1 MKEKLSYIS
10 PSLKSMG
17 NLETALKEVEPS
29 IINVLSKEDAKAIL
43 DLKDTFVK
51 ILNTQQIYR
60 TETEMRVS
68 VLNDGNHPTNASKYW
83 QAVREMGSMFEE
95 IIRDSFNLRRHA
107 IQKDHYD
114 IKLQKAIDKGNTI
127 KQRYLEIDMEEW
139 HYNHQSQERQLKDR
153 IREVKIWSKILEELN
168 DGSFDDTD
176 VNQHQVHS
184 YSLAFKNKAN
194 AIPETASSTEVVNV
208 IGPLATLQRLQT
220 KEGKIRGFDNSTPEL
235 KQNN

>member
-1 MKEKLSYIS
+1 MKKKLSYIS
-10 PSLKSMG
+10 PNLKSIG

-29 IINVLSKEDAKAIL
+29 IANVLSKEDAKVVL

-95 IIRDSFNLRRHA
+95 IVRDSFNLRRHA
-107 IQKDHYD
+107 IEKDHLH
-114 IKLQKAIDKGNTI
+114 IKLEKSISKGNTI
-127 KQRYLEIDMEEW
+127 KQRYLEIEIEEW
-139 HYNHQSQERQLKDR
+139 YYNHQSQERQLKDR
-153 IREVKIWSKILEELN
+153 IREVKIWAKILEELN
-168 DGSFDDTD
+168 DGSFNDTD
-176 VNQHQVHS
+176 VNQHQAIS
-184 YSLAFKNKAN
+184 YGLAFKNRAN
-194 AIPETASSTEVVNV
+194 ALSDNASSSEIVNV
-208 IGPLATLQRLQT
+208 IGPLSTLERLQT
-220 KEGKIRGFDNSTPEL
+220 KEGKIQGFDNSPPEL

>member
-29 IINVLSKEDAKAIL
+29 IINVLSKEDSKVIL

-68 VLNDGNHPTNASKYW
+68 VLNDGQHPTTASKYW

-153 IREVKIWSKILEELN
+153 IREVKIWGKIIEELN
-168 DGSFDDTD
+168 DGSFNDMD
-176 VNQHQVHS
+176 VNEHQAKS
-184 YSLAFKNKAN
+184 YAMTFQNRVN
-194 AIPETASSTEVVNV
+194 ALPENASSSEVMNIV
-208 IGPLATLQRLQT
+208 GPLSTLQRL
-220 KEGKIRGFDNSTPEL
+220 KNNEEKLLSFSEARL
-235 KQNN
+235 KLK